1 MMALAGPARR
11 TRAALAV
18 SCALPLVAALVATS
32 PARGE
37 FPLIENGRSAALL
50 VDPAEVKDPDLA
62 QAVSD
67 LREWIA
73 AAGGGSPELQQG
85 GARPRGPAI
94 LIGKPALTAGLAVLP
109 AELGAGGYAIR
120 ADQTTLALAG
130 PDPAATANAIYD
142 VAAAYLGVRVHAPG
156 PDGVTVPKS
165 WTVRVPEGLRRVRP
179 ALDLR
184 QAWFN
189 ENVLAGAADAERQAL
204 KLFARRHRGGG
215 TRAII
220 RHYYAE
226 MMPPATYFK
235 DHPEYFAE
243 VGGKRVADGQLCTS
257 NADVIAIAAQ
267 HWIDR
272 FTREPDLQI
281 GSLSPND
288 GSRFCTCTACKS
300 DGPDLTTRYVRFA
313 NKVAERVAAR
323 HPDRYL
329 AFYAY
334 ADLVEPPYEKGIRLN
349 ANLIPVVARFS
360 VCQVHAI
367 DERGCST
374 NAAFKRRLDGWAGIA
389 RQIMARDYACPWPV
403 PDLTIDVLA
412 GNLRTYEK
420 AGTRGMSREY
430 LQRGFMSDLL
440 MAVDLELMWNP
451 GADADSILADL
462 CRARYGPAAPRVIE
476 VVKDLRRPVENV
488 PADRAITGDAQ
499 SAAGIYSTDQL
510 TAAVAQLDRLAQA
523 EPPPVKARLKAD
535 ADLLRAAQLQ
545 MEATAAM
552 DRYKRS
558 GRDEDRVAA
567 TAKLTAAK
575 GQAAELATAGRIGKN
590 AVDDLERME
599 KGLVA
604 AGLAAPLSGTFEYK
618 DDLARGGFSRR
629 DAELIEGF
637 YPGTYGLS
645 LHPGKSGQVAY
656 TFTAAPGRKFARAE
670 IYDLVLRGTAVRIE
684 LKAGGRSSPVA
695 AGAAL
700 DNRDITHDLT
710 ALVAGKDR
718 FTITLWAQNS
728 TDKAMLC
735 LDNFG
740 VRGEVR

>member
-1 MMALAGPARR
+1 MSRSPRRVLLALILALAPWS
-11 TRAALAV
+11 AAH
-18 SCALPLVAALVATS
+18 
-32 PARGE
+32 GE
-37 FPLIENGRSAALL
+37 FPLIENGRSAVLIA
-50 VDPAEVKDPDLA
+50 DPAEARDPDLA
-62 QAVSD
+62 QALAD

-73 AAGGGSPELQQG
+73 AAGGGAPELRLG
-85 GARPRGPAI
+85 GARAAGPAV
-94 LIGKPALTAGLAVLP
+94 LVGRPARDAGLEVRP
-109 AELGAGGYAIR
+109 AELGAGGYVIR
-120 ADQTTLALAG
+120 VDRATLALAG
-130 PDPAATANAIYD
+130 PDAAATANAIYD
-142 VAAAYLGVRVHAPG
+142 VAATYLGVRVHAPG
-156 PDGVTVPKS
+156 LDGVTVPKRS
-165 WTVRVPEGLRRVRP
+165 TLRLPEGLRRERP

-189 ENVLAGAADAERQAL
+189 ENVLAGAADTERQAL
-204 KLFARRHRGGG
+204 ELFARRHRGGG

-220 RHYYAE
+220 RHYFSE
-226 MMPPATYFK
+226 LVPPATYFQ

-243 VGGKRVADGQLCTS
+243 INGKRIADGQLCTS
-257 NADVIAIAAQ
+257 NPDVIAIASQ
-267 HWIDR
+267 YWIDR
-272 FTREPDLQI
+272 FAREPDLMV

-300 DGPDLTTRYVRFA
+300 DGPDLATRYVRFA

-334 ADLVEPPYEKGIRLN
+334 ADLVEPPYDKGIRLN

-367 DERGCST
+367 DERACAT

-389 RQIMARDYACPWPV
+389 RQIMARDYACLWPV
-403 PDLTIDVLA
+403 PDLTLTVLA
-412 GNLRTYEK
+412 RNLRTYRN
-420 AGTRGMSREY
+420 AGAHGLSREY
-430 LQRGFMSDLL
+430 LQRGFLSDLL

-451 GADADSILADL
+451 AADADSILADL
-462 CRARYGPAAPRVIE
+462 CRARYGPAAPPVLD
-476 VVKDLRRPVENV
+476 VVQDLRRPVENV
-488 PADRAITGDAQ
+488 PADRAITGDAT
-499 SAAGIYSTDQL
+499 SAGAIYSVEELTGAVSRLDQL
-510 TAAVAQLDRLAQA
+510 ARA
-523 EPPPVKARLKAD
+523 EPPPVRARIEAD
-535 ADLLRAAQLQ
+535 ADLLRAALLQ
-545 MEATAAM
+545 MEATAAI

-558 GRDEDRVAA
+558 GRDEDRRAA

-575 GQAAELATAGRIGKN
+575 GQAQELAAESRIGKN
-590 AVDDLERME
+590 AVSDLERLE

-604 AGLAAPLSGTFEYK
+604 AGLAAPLSGPFDYK

-629 DAELIEGF
+629 DADLIEGF

-656 TFTAAPGRKFARAE
+656 TFTAVPGQKFARAE

-684 LKAGGRSSPVA
+684 LKAGGRSTPVA
-695 AGAAL
+695 TGATL
-700 DNRDITHDLT
+700 DNRDLTHDLT
-710 ALVAGKDR
+710 PLVAGKDS
-718 FTITLWAQNS
+718 FTITFWAQNS

-740 VRGEVR
+740 VRGEVRQP